1 MVFAGIFPSSS
12 YDFDSLLTA
21 VNKLTLNDASVSVQK
36 ESSEALG
43 LGLRVGFLGLLH
55 MDVFCTRL
63 EQEFNAS
70 VIATQ
75 PSVPYIAVM
84 DDGSEL
90 QIDTPAKFP
99 SDSTSVAYYLEPY
112 VRATLLTPAVYQG
125 DLMALCQSRRGVL
138 VDVVQLGSG
147 SGGAG
152 AGRVSVQ
159 YRLPLQEVVHDFYS
173 SVKSL
178 TSGYASFDYEEDEWQ
193 EADVV
198 RVDVRLNGTN
208 VDALSTLCPRSQ
220 ADSVGRRMV
229 DRLRTLIDQ
238 QQYEVVIQAAVG
250 NKVLARQRVAP
261 YRKDVLHKSGKT
273 VGGGDVTR
281 KRKLLEK
288 QAAGKRKLKS
298 IGNVELGEE
307 VFAAFLTR

>member
-21 VNKLTLNDASVSVQK
+21 VDKLTLNDASVSVSK

-90 QIDTPAKFP
+90 HIDTPAKFP
-99 SDSTSVAYYLEPY
+99 TDPTSVAYYLEPY
-112 VRATLLTPAVYQG
+112 VRATLLSPAAYQG
-125 DLMALCQSRRGVL
+125 ELMSLCQSRRGVL
-138 VDVVQLGSG
+138 VDVSQLGSE
-147 SGGAG
+147 GAS
-152 AGRVSVQ
+152 RVSVV

-173 SVKSL
+173 AVKSL
-178 TSGYASFDYEEDEWQ
+178 TSGYASFDYEEDEWV

-198 RVDVRLNGTN
+198 RVDIRLNGTS
-208 VDALSTLCPRSQ
+208 VDALSSLCPREQ
-220 ADSVGRRMV
+220 ADTVGRRMV
-229 DRLRTLIDQ
+229 DRLRELIDQ
-238 QQYEVVIQAAVG
+238 QQYEVIIQAAVG
-250 NKVLARQRVAP
+250 SKILARQRVAP

-281 KRKLLEK
+281 KKKLLAK
-288 QAAGKRKLKS
+288 QAAGKKKLKS

-307 VFAAFLTR
+307 VFSAFLTRH